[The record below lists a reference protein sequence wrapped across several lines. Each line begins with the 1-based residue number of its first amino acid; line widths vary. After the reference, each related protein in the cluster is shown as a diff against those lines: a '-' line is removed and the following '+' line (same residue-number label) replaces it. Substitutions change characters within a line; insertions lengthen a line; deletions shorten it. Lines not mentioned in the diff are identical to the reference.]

1 MESARPI
8 LRRYLIVWRA
18 FWTGESKTA
27 HERINRYAGGFA
39 LHFSHKSTPL
49 VGIPQ
54 VSQKGFLMI
63 WTRFWHSGHQRE
75 PALPHPPHAG
85 GNTRS
90 SAFQVN
96 RWIRYDQG
104 ILLT

>member
-1 MESARPI
+1 M
-8 LRRYLIVWRA
+8 
-18 FWTGESKTA
+18 GESKTA

-39 LHFSHKSTPL
+39 SHFSHKPVPWL
-49 VGIPQ
+49 GIPQ
-54 VSQKGFLMI
+54 VSQMGLLMI
-63 WTRFWHSGHQRE
+63 GTRLWQSGHQRE

-90 SAFQVN
+90 SALQVN

-104 ILLT
+104 ILLTRGIEEFKARS